1 MNECDHLSS
10 KVIDSRPAES
20 DQDNQAVWRRRECL
34 ECKQRYNTWEIPETE
49 YRDYLDSKRTLAS
62 MLNGLTAILTQ
73 AGRLEES
80 DQES

>member
-1 MNECDHLSS
+1 VSECDHLDS

-34 ECKQRYNTWEIPETE
+34 ECKQRYNTWEIPEAE
-49 YRDYLDSKRTLAS
+49 YRDYLDAKRTLAS
-62 MLNGLTAILTQ
+62 ILDGLTAILTQ
-73 AGRLEES
+73 AGHLEES